1 MDIVTQRLTF
11 AWWNTGLSPVGRDRA
26 TEPDR
31 DTAAGIVASLFKDF
45 RVDILGLGEIT
56 LDDLSYLANALLTA
70 DVSIY
75 DGTLRAGRAQFD
87 TGAIYNNQTLLP
99 RSDATSTL
107 RHGNKLLKL
116 LNRLDMY
123 TPADKSPFHVF
134 LSHWPSP
141 IVPDSESSR
150 VTHGAQLRIAVNDIR
165 QNYNGDARIVLMG
178 DFNQEPFDE
187 SLAGQLLAT
196 RDRRMATRNSSYLY
210 NPFWRHL
217 GESHPYVY
225 GRTMKSFG
233 GTCVLPAG
241 HLTKWKTVDQIIVSS
256 IFLGGSEWHLNE
268 SLTQVLH
275 LTPRGCNPS
284 AGVGIFDH
292 FPVITVLERHSQ
304 VKG

>member
-31 DTAAGIVASLFKDF
+31 NTAAGIVASLFKDF
-45 RVDILGLGEIT
+45 HVDILGLGEIT
-56 LDDLSYLANALLTA
+56 ADDLSYLANAVLTA

-75 DGTLRAGRAQFD
+75 DGTLREGRAQFD

-99 RSDATSTL
+99 GFDTISTL
-107 RHGNKLLKL
+107 RHGNKVLKL

-123 TPADKSPFHVF
+123 TPGDKTPFHVF

-141 IVPDSESSR
+141 IAPDSESSR
-150 VTHGAQLRIAVNDIR
+150 VTHGAQLRIVVNNIG

-178 DFNQEPFDE
+178 DFNQEPFNE

-196 RDRRMATRNSSYLY
+196 RDRRMAATNSSYLY

-241 HLTKWKTVDQIIVSS
+241 HLTKWKTVDQIILSS
-256 IFLGGSEWHLNE
+256 IFLGGGEWHLNE

-275 LTPRGCNPS
+275 LTPRGCDPS
-284 AGVGIFDH
+284 AAVGIFDH